1 VNEARYGA
9 TAPGTVV
16 LEMGAGT
23 GALIL
28 CTPADLA
35 GREIDISP
43 GSEPTRRRHASVRP
57 RRGSSGTSHAAIY
70 DRLAPGTYTIWRD
83 RNTPAATATI
93 RAGQVTTCHWP

>member
-1 VNEARYGA
+1 MNEARYGA

-16 LEMGAGT
+16 LEIGGQT

-43 GSEPTRRRHASVRP
+43 GSEPTRRRHACVRP
-57 RRGSSGTSHAAIY
+57 RDGSGGTGHAAIY

-83 RNTPAATATI
+83 RSTPAGTTTI
-93 RAGQVTTCHWP
+93 TAGQVTTCHWP